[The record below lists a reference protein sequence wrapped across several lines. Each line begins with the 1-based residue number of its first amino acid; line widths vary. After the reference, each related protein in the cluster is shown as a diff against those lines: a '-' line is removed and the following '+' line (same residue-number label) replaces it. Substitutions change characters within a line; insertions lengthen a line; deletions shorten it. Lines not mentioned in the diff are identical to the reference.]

1 MKKMTWIYNN
11 LEDLICGTLVCWIMS
26 LLMWQVVS
34 RYIFGTSFAWAEEV
48 MRFSFL
54 YMVYIAA
61 SLGAQKAVHIRVTAQ
76 LDMMPPKMKIAM
88 LAITDAIWL
97 AFNVV
102 VIVEGLKFLDGMAT
116 QKMVSAALMLDM
128 RYVYFALPLG
138 FILMSIRIIENWY
151 KIYKGQNIVV
161 QDGGTVSGA

>member
-1 MKKMTWIYNN
+1 MKKTIWIYNN
-11 LEDLICGTLVCWIMS
+11 LEDILCGVLVCWIMS

-34 RYIFGTSFAWAEEV
+34 RYFFGTSFAWAEEV

-76 LDMMPPKMKIAM
+76 LDIMPPKMRIAM
-88 LAITDAIWL
+88 LAITDIIWL
-97 AFNVV
+97 AFNAV
-102 VIVEGLKFLDGMAT
+102 VIREGLSFIDGMAT

-151 KIYKGQNIVV
+151 KFYKGKRIVV
-161 QDGGTVSGA
+161 NDGGAVSGA